1 MKNLV
6 AGVDIGGT
14 ATAYALI
21 DEFGK
26 IYASGEFPT
35 KEYKEFDMF
44 VAKLRDGI
52 KDLSFSLDEPH
63 NIEAIGIGAPNGNYY
78 TGEIENAANLIWKGK
93 LPLAKQLKD
102 LFNDIP
108 VVVTNDANAAA
119 IGEMIYG
126 GAKGMK
132 NFSVITLGTGVG
144 SGIIVDGNIL
154 YGHDGFAGELGHVTM
169 VRHNGRQCGC
179 GKTGCLETYASANGV
194 KRTAFEL
201 MAKMLTPSQLK
212 NIPFDKLT
220 SKDVALAA
228 NEGDPI
234 ALKTFELA
242 GDYLGAALADLVA
255 ITSPEAI
262 FLFGGLANAGSLILD
277 PTIESLNR
285 NVMPIWKNKI
295 KIILSSID
303 SENAPLLGA
312 AALAL
317 KEIEK
322 KNTVVARRR
331 VI

>member
-169 VRHNGRQCGC
+169 VRQDR
-179 GKTGCLETYASANGV
+179 KS
-194 KRTAFEL
+194 
-201 MAKMLTPSQLK
+201 
-212 NIPFDKLT
+212 
-220 SKDVALAA
+220 
-228 NEGDPI
+228 
-234 ALKTFELA
+234 
-242 GDYLGAALADLVA
+242 
-255 ITSPEAI
+255 
-262 FLFGGLANAGSLILD
+262 
-277 PTIESLNR
+277 
-285 NVMPIWKNKI
+285 
-295 KIILSSID
+295 
-303 SENAPLLGA
+303 
-312 AALAL
+312 
-317 KEIEK
+317 
-322 KNTVVARRR
+322 VV
-331 VI
+331 

>member
-26 IYASGEFPT
+26 IYASGEFST
-35 KEYKEFDMF
+35 KEIKEFDLF

-52 KDLSFSLDEPH
+52 KDLSYNLTEPH
-63 NIEAIGIGAPNGNYY
+63 VIEAIGIGAPNGNYY
-78 TGEIENAANLIWKGK
+78 TGEIESAANLIWKGK
-93 LPLAKQLKD
+93 LPLAKQLKS

-132 NFSVITLGTGVG
+132 NFTVVTLGTGVG
-144 SGIIVDGNIL
+144 SGIVVNGNVL
-154 YGHDGFAGELGHVTM
+154 YGHDGFAGELGHVTA
-169 VRHNGRQCGC
+169 VRHNGRECGC
-179 GKTGCLETYASANGV
+179 GKTGCLETYSSATGL

-201 MAKMLTPSQLK
+201 MADMLVDSKLK
-212 NIPFDKLT
+212 NVPFTELT

-228 NEGDPI
+228 EAGDPI
-234 ALKTFELA
+234 ALKAFEVS

-262 FLFGGLANAGSLILD
+262 FLFGGLANAGKLILN
-277 PTIESLNR
+277 PTKASLER
-285 NVMPIWKNKI
+285 NVMPIWRGKI
-295 KIILSSID
+295 KVILSSID